1 MKQGLDQYGVIDAI
15 KRNEELKHDF
25 LASTENIQFS
35 TKQTISIDE
44 DDNRVTT
51 HSPMFALSNNAIGT
65 ANWYDINHTM
75 ATQMSN
81 KLGVPKSYWDKCLKS
96 APLLL
101 KENVDHWLY
110 ETPKTMMVRTLGDT
124 GRAFLSDRYA
134 RYDHFDVLE
143 KIMPIMSQW
152 NMEFRDSYITDD
164 KMYLRATFPNME
176 YDVSARKVG
185 DIVRLG
191 LMISNS
197 ETGMGL
203 LEAGP
208 IIERIKCL
216 NGWVVTD
223 RKYAVKRKHLGSK
236 WEDSIDREI
245 LREET
250 IVQQDRAWLM
260 TFEDHMGNLFNGT
273 TFEEI
278 TDKIIGSQ
286 DSAEVERA
294 EPAVKEIT
302 KRYSFSDREREDIYE
317 AFLTGGDRTKW
328 GMSNAITNAAQKRV
342 SADRAVEMESIGWNV
357 MNMSNSHWES
367 VAFAEAA

>member
-15 KRNEELKHDF
+15 KRNEDLKHDF

-35 TKQTISIDE
+35 TRATTSFDA

-51 HSPMFALSNNAIGT
+51 HEPMFALSNNAIGS
-65 ANWYDINHTM
+65 ANWYDINQTM

-81 KLGVPKSYWDKCLKS
+81 KLGVPKSYWDKCLKT

-110 ETPKTMMVRTLGDT
+110 ENPKTMMVRTLGDT

-143 KIMPIMSQW
+143 KVMPIMSKF
-152 NMEFRDSYITDD
+152 NMEFRDSYITED
-164 KMYLRATFPNME
+164 KMYLRATFPHME
-176 YDVSARKVG
+176 KDISARQKG
-185 DIVRLG
+185 DVVRLG
-191 LMISNS
+191 IMISNS
-197 ETGMGL
+197 ETGMGQL
-203 LEAGP
+203 QAGP
-208 IIERIKCL
+208 IIERLVCL
-216 NGWVVTD
+216 NGMVVTD
-223 RKYAVKRKHLGSK
+223 TKYAIKRKHLGSK
-236 WEDSIDREI
+236 LENSVDREI

-250 IVQQDRAWLM
+250 IVQQDRAGLL

-328 GMSNAITNAAQKRV
+328 GMSNAITSAAQKRV
-342 SADRAVEMESIGWNV
+342 SADRAVEMEAIGWNV
-357 MNMSNSHWES
+357 MNMPARQWDS
-367 VAFAEAA
+367 VAFAEAV

>member
-15 KRNEELKHDF
+15 KRNEDIKRDF
-25 LASTENIQFS
+25 YSSTEKIQFS
-35 TKQTISIDE
+35 TRATRTFDE
-44 DDNRVTT
+44 DGNEVTT
-51 HSPMFALSNNAIGT
+51 HDPMFAFSDNAIGLS
-65 ANWYDINHTM
+65 NWYDINKTM

-81 KLGVPKSYWDKCLKS
+81 KLGVPKSYWEKCLKS

-110 ETPKTMMVRTLGDT
+110 ENPKTMMVRTLGDT

-143 KIMPIMSQW
+143 KVMPIMSQW

-164 KMYLRATFPNME
+164 KMYLRATFPTME
-176 YDVSARKVG
+176 RDISARQKG

-191 LMISNS
+191 IMISNS
-197 ETGMGL
+197 ETGMGQL
-203 LEAGP
+203 QAGP
-208 IIERIKCL
+208 IIERLVCL
-216 NGWVVTD
+216 NGMVVTD
-223 RKYAVKRKHLGSK
+223 TKYAIKRKHLGSK
-236 WEDSIDREI
+236 LENAVDREI

-342 SADRAVEMESIGWNV
+342 SADRAVEMEAIGWNV
-357 MNMSNSHWES
+357 MNMPSRQWDS